1 MINFEEVV
9 ECLENTEKRKEF
21 ILRLKHAGANST
33 PFLNLQSAMTGLKM
47 NKAPRGI
54 DQKTTLQYILK
65 FTDPGEC
72 FQSFRLVCKSWKNA
86 VETIKFNR
94 KLGCVRLRYGSFF
107 GHGKLQPHVFDD
119 IFKLIDEIIDNF
131 HDEMPKVPPYF
142 EKYLQCFK
150 KLEVPMQLFSSEN
163 GRDMISL
170 VLKNMQKLNHIKF
183 ESDEQKLPET
193 IDPFMIQMLENSHE
207 TLQYTSISRFCIPDI
222 SFPKLETLR
231 IEIGK
236 DICLPEFKTYFPQVL
251 KNSERLET
259 VELRWDRDL
268 PACYNIFEYVVNNYE
283 KHCIRGC
290 VGRNSKFLN
299 FVPVKI
305 VTRVFS
311 LEFPQ
316 NLKYV
321 SGVQYLHVTV
331 GIRQPPMLFG
341 WDKYKEFFDQCLN
354 LKEIELHW
362 NGGCRNKSNIS
373 ETSEANQIIWQ
384 ERIENIKARGIRF
397 VNDGKIFRNKNLEM
411 KVAKESG
418 VTWKFVFC

>member
-1 MINFEEVV
+1 
-9 ECLENTEKRKEF
+9 
-21 ILRLKHAGANST
+21 
-33 PFLNLQSAMTGLKM
+33 
-47 NKAPRGI
+47 
-54 DQKTTLQYILK
+54 
-65 FTDPGEC
+65 
-72 FQSFRLVCKSWKNA
+72 
-86 VETIKFNR
+86 
-94 KLGCVRLRYGSFF
+94 
-107 GHGKLQPHVFDD
+107 
-119 IFKLIDEIIDNF
+119 
-131 HDEMPKVPPYF
+131 
-142 EKYLQCFK
+142 
-150 KLEVPMQLFSSEN
+150 
-163 GRDMISL
+163 
-170 VLKNMQKLNHIKF
+170 
-183 ESDEQKLPET
+183 
-193 IDPFMIQMLENSHE
+193 
-207 TLQYTSISRFCIPDI
+207 
-222 SFPKLETLR
+222 
-231 IEIGK
+231 
-236 DICLPEFKTYFPQVL
+236 VL

-259 VELRWDRDL
+259 VELRWDRDS

-397 VNDGKIFRNKNLEM
+397 VNDGEIFRNKMEM